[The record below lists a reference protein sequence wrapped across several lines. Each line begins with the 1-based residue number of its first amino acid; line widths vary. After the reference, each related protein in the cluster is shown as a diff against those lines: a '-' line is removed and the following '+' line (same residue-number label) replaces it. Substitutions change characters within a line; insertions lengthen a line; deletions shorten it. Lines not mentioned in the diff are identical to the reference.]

1 MDPYTE
7 AHLFVAA
14 IRLSQHLN
22 HSAPPVE
29 DVCTMLN
36 VSVESGL
43 AVCRKL
49 KQLGILEILEDPFSC
64 RLVVANHLE
73 IENLPRKLS
82 DEGQLAKD
90 LEQFMAKK
98 KNMDKKVEEIQ
109 AALKK
114 KKQDLF
120 SEIEQKMK
128 KQMEELKKR

>member
-1 MDPYTE
+1 MDPYSE

-14 IRLSQHLN
+14 IRILQHKKGT
-22 HSAPPVE
+22 APPVE
-29 DVCTMLN
+29 DVCEMIN

-49 KQLGILEILEDPFSC
+49 KKLDILEIIEDPFAN
-64 RLVVANHLE
+64 RLAVANHLE
-73 IENLPRKLS
+73 IEKLPRQQK
-82 DEGQLAKD
+82 DEGRLARD

-109 AALKK
+109 AAMKK

-120 SEIEQKMK
+120 SDIESKMK
-128 KQMEELKKR
+128 QQMEELKKK